1 MIVLD
6 TNVISELMRAEPD
19 GAVLEWFAGQPMAA
33 LFTTTVSEAE
43 IYYGL
48 ALLPEGKR
56 REALQSAAR
65 AMFEED
71 FAGRILAFDTD
82 AAHAYADIASARR
95 LGGQPISQFDAQIAG
110 VARSRGAQLATRN
123 LRDFVDC
130 GISLVDPWAEK

>member
-6 TNVISELMRAEPD
+6 TNVISELMRAEPA
-19 GAVLEWFAGQPMAA
+19 GTVLEWFAGQPVAG
-33 LFTTTVSEAE
+33 LFTTTVSQAE

-48 ALLPEGKR
+48 SLLPEGKR
-56 REALQSAAR
+56 RKELQNAAR

-71 FAGRILAFDTD
+71 FAGRILPFDTD

-130 GISLVDPWAEK
+130 GISLVDPWTGR

>member
-19 GAVLEWFAGQPMAA
+19 VTVMEWFTQQPVAG

-48 ALLPEGKR
+48 ELLPDGRR
-56 REALQSAAR
+56 REALQTAAR

-71 FAGRILAFDTD
+71 FGGRILAFDSD
-82 AAHAYADIASARR
+82 AAHAYADIAARR

-110 VARSRGAQLATRN
+110 IVRSRGAQLSTRN
-123 LRDFVDC
+123 LRDFVNC
-130 GISLVDPWAEK
+130 KIELIDPWAEK

>member
-19 GAVLEWFAGQPMAA
+19 VTVMDWFTQQPIAG

-48 ALLPEGKR
+48 ELLPDGRR
-56 REALQSAAR
+56 REALQTAAR

-71 FAGRILAFDTD
+71 FGGRILAFDSD
-82 AAHAYADIASARR
+82 AARAYGDIASARR
-95 LGGQPISQFDAQIAG
+95 LVGQPISQFDAQIAG
-110 VARSRGAQLATRN
+110 IVRSRGARLSTRN
-123 LRDFVDC
+123 LRDFVNC
-130 GISLVDPWAEK
+130 KIELVDPWAER